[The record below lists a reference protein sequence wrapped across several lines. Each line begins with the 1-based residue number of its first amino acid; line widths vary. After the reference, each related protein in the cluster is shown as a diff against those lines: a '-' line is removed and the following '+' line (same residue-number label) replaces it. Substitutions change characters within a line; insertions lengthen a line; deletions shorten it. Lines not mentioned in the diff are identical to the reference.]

1 MKCALRYLYNK
12 VLKLLFI
19 SQTDTLFVD
28 LIELDFVQYGVTHI
42 SHLDEKKIVAT
53 FNLRLRL

>member
-28 LIELDFVQYGVTHI
+28 LIELDFVQYGFTHI
-42 SHLDEKKIVAT
+42 SHLDEKNSR
-53 FNLRLRL
+53 NL